1 MKKSMSEKIAV
12 RLVAVGL
19 VAMALTTLLCMVMFH
34 SVFEKQ
40 VVRDLQLTAK
50 DIALACERMEDPED
64 LGSFGGGELRI
75 TLIAPDGTV
84 LFENQ
89 SSAPMENHLDRTEVR
104 QALESGEGSDQRM
117 SETLGYDTY
126 YYAIRLSNGNVLRVA
141 TEAKNFFSIYDD
153 AVPAVLVS
161 CVLILLLSVLLAFFL
176 TRQLVRP
183 IVTMANNLDD
193 VEKNVPYKELEPF
206 AKAIALDQKNR
217 QNGEKIR
224 RDFTANVSHELK
236 TPLTSISGYAELIET
251 GMAKPEDI
259 AGFAARIRKE
269 AGRLMALVGDIIQLS
284 ELDDASEEGAGKL
297 TMEPVDLAA
306 VVNECVQD
314 LQPAARKAYLVLSA
328 QTEPVMVEG
337 SRGLLMELCQNLCDN
352 AIRYNRP
359 GGKVEVTVRN
369 VAGAAELCV
378 KDNGIGI
385 APEHQQRVFERFY
398 RVDKSRSK
406 ATGGTGL
413 GLAIVKHIAILHN
426 AKIEL
431 ESEAGKGTSI
441 QVIFP
446 EQN

>member
-1 MKKSMSEKIAV
+1 M
-12 RLVAVGL
+12 
-19 VAMALTTLLCMVMFH
+19 
-34 SVFEKQ
+34 
-40 VVRDLQLTAK
+40 
-50 DIALACERMEDPED
+50 
-64 LGSFGGGELRI
+64 
-75 TLIAPDGTV
+75 
-84 LFENQ
+84 
-89 SSAPMENHLDRTEVR
+89 
-104 QALESGEGSDQRM
+104 
-117 SETLGYDTY
+117 
-126 YYAIRLSNGNVLRVA
+126 A

-161 CVLILLLSVLLAFFL
+161 CVLILLLSVLLAFFPHQAAGASYCDHGKQFG
-176 TRQLVRP
+176 RRG
-183 IVTMANNLDD
+183 
-193 VEKNVPYKELEPF
+193 KNVPYKELEPF

-328 QTEPVMVEG
+328 QTEPIMVGRQPG
-337 SRGLLMELCQNLCDN
+337 SLMELCQNLCDN
-352 AIRYNRP
+352 AIRCNRP

-398 RVDKSRSK
+398 RVDKS
-406 ATGGTGL
+406 
-413 GLAIVKHIAILHN
+413 
-426 AKIEL
+426 
-431 ESEAGKGTSI
+431 EARP
-441 QVIFP
+441 QAEP
-446 EQN
+446 DWAWPL